1 MPTFPPPRKRPRQTR
16 SQHTVDAI
24 LDAAAR
30 VFVRDGYAA
39 ATTNHIADVAGV
51 SIGSVYQYFPNKD
64 ALVAALHA
72 RHARQMQA
80 VMTAVLDGS
89 SGASLRDSIAGLVR
103 ALVAAHMVEP
113 GLQRI
118 LERELPF
125 FDDARDP
132 AGPGALAVAR
142 VEALLARHRDV
153 LAVDDRALAAW
164 IVLRTLE
171 SLVHAAVLEPSRAI
185 ALPDLER
192 GITDLVSGYLLAGE
206 RWPRGR

>member
-1 MPTFPPPRKRPRQTR
+1 MRPLPPPRKLPRQAR
-16 SQHTVDAI
+16 SQRTVDTI

-30 VFVRDGYAA
+30 VFGRDGYAA
-39 ATTNHIADVAGV
+39 ATTNRVADVAGV
-51 SIGSVYQYFPNKD
+51 SIGSLYQYFPNKD
-64 ALVAALHA
+64 ALMVALHA
-72 RHARQMQA
+72 RHSRRMRA
-80 VMTAVLDGS
+80 VMTAVLDGAS
-89 SGASLRDSIAGLVR
+89 EASLRDNIASLVR

-132 AGPGALAVAR
+132 SGPGSVAVAR
-142 VEALLARHRDV
+142 VERLLARHRDE
-153 LAVDDRALAAW
+153 LAVDDMALAAW

-185 ALPDLER
+185 ALPALEAA
-192 GITDLVSGYLLAGE
+192 IADLVSGYLLAGD
-206 RWPRGR
+206 RSPRGR

>member
-1 MPTFPPPRKRPRQTR
+1 MPLVPPPRKLPRQAR
-16 SQHTVDAI
+16 SHHTVDTI

-30 VFVRDGYAA
+30 VLVRDGYAA
-39 ATTNHIADVAGV
+39 ATTNRIADVAGV

-72 RHARQMQA
+72 RHSRQMQV
-80 VMTAVLDGS
+80 VMTAVLDGA
-89 SGASLRDSIAGLVR
+89 SGASLRDNISGLVR

-118 LERELPF
+118 LERECPF

-142 VEALLARHRDV
+142 VEALLARHQDEV
-153 LAVDDRALAAW
+153 AVDDRALAAW
-164 IVLRTLE
+164 IVLRTLA
-171 SLVHAAVLEPSRAI
+171 SLVHAAVLEPTRAI
-185 ALPDLER
+185 ALPDLETA
-192 GITDLVSGYLLAGE
+192 ITDLVSGYLRAGD
-206 RWPRGR
+206 RSVRGR